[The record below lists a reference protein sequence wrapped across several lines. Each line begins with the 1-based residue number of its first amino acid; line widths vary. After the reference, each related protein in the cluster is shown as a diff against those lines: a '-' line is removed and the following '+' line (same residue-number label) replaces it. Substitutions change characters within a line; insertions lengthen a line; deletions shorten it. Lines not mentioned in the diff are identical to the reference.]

1 LLKLVKAIDE
11 EILDQNPS
19 LWRRFKKKVIT
30 FLGGTVNRTF

>member
-19 LWRRFKKKVIT
+19 LWRRFKVLLRKT
-30 FLGGTVNRTF
+30 LLR